1 VVVRTIEV
9 RRLER
14 EDLDRVTG
22 ALRSRSA
29 ERHRRR
35 FEAQERGGST
45 ELIAWRDGEPA
56 GAVGIGYGA
65 CQSPEDLVESRGF
78 ASVSDLFVEEPH
90 RRHGVARAL
99 MMALER
105 DARAAGM
112 PGVILDT
119 GAGDDFAAARAL
131 YTSMGYVDQGGV
143 YLGGWSDPDR
153 PDTHIVDRLTIWVKT
168 F

>member
-1 VVVRTIEV
+1 MIVSTVEV
-9 RRLER
+9 RKLKGE
-14 EDLDRVTG
+14 ELDRVTR
-22 ALRSRSA
+22 ALRSRSP

-35 FEAQERGGST
+35 FEAQQRGGFT

-56 GAVGIGYGA
+56 GAAGIGYHTWE
-65 CQSPEDLVESRGF
+65 SPEDLVESRGF

-90 RRHGVARAL
+90 RRQGVGRAL
-99 MMALER
+99 MLALER

-119 GAGDDFAAARAL
+119 GAGDDFIAARAL
-131 YTSMGYVDQGGV
+131 YASIGYVDQGGV